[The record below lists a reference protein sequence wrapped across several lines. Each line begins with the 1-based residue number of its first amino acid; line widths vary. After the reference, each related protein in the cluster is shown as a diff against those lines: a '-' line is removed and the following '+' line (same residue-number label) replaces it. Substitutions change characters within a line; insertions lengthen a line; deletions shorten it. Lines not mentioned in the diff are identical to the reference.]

1 MKQNLDQQIRDIY
14 KLDDRMA
21 RVWRLIKAD
30 LPLETVELF
39 EKYDTE
45 MVNLGIAKS
54 TRIKQFQILLTMS
67 RKISKNW
74 TEASK
79 PDIDRLVR
87 EIMTEYGDVNGDET
101 ETSRDFKKIL
111 KLFFRWL
118 KLGSRDVK
126 QVGDPA
132 ETKGI
137 RLKKPKDKIT
147 RENLIKE
154 EDRTKLLHAC
164 GENIRDR
171 AFIDVHLEAGTRP
184 GEILSLQIKH
194 VEFDNIGARIHVDGK
209 TGARPI
215 RLIRSTPNLAAWIKA
230 HPFGNNPDAPLW
242 ILVDPTK
249 YGQPMTYVAAK
260 AIVARRCRMANLSK
274 RVNLKLFRHSAAT
287 AAAKFLT
294 DAEMKKRHGWTRT
307 SNMPAR
313 YVHMVDADVEEKILS
328 HYGISKKE
336 EMQPIKPK
344 MCIFCDVPNSPESS
358 LCSSCGRSLELEAAM
373 KMDTQK
379 EIIGK
384 YLTQNDLRAVEKK
397 MIEMSENNARLEKKF
412 DDFTQYLQ
420 TNSVPT

>member
-1 MKQNLDQQIRDIY
+1 
-14 KLDDRMA
+14 MA
-21 RVWRLIKAD
+21 RVWRQIRKD
-30 LPLETVELF
+30 LPLETVELL

-45 MVNLGIAKS
+45 MVNLGIGKS
-54 TRIKQFQILLTMS
+54 TRIKQFQILLTIT
-67 RKISKNW
+67 RKVNKNW
-74 TEASK
+74 TDVSK
-79 PDIDRLVR
+79 PDIDRVIR

-118 KLGSRDVK
+118 RLGSRDVK
-126 QVGDPA
+126 QVGDPV

-137 RLKKPKDKIT
+137 RLRKPKDKIT

-194 VEFDNIGARIHVDGK
+194 VEFDNVGARIHVDGK

-230 HPFGNNPDAPLW
+230 HPYGNNPEAPLW
-242 ILVDPTK
+242 ILVDPAK

-260 AIVARRCRMANLSK
+260 AMVARRCRMANLPK

-344 MCIFCDVPNSPESS
+344 MCVFCDVPNSPEST
-358 LCSSCGRSLELEAAM
+358 LCSNCGRSLELETAI
-373 KMDTQK
+373 KIDTQK
-379 EIIGK
+379 ETIGK
-384 YLTQNDLRAVEKK
+384 YLTQEDLQSVEKR

-412 DDFTQYLQ
+412 DDIIRYLQ
-420 TNSVPT
+420 TSSITI